1 MPSLLRLSSRLAVVQ
16 HVGDRLDGEQHDW
29 PEGRLGEERPQQ
41 TDQQVGLDNE
51 ELEEE
56 QQVQLD
62 EWQKQ
67 RSAAS
72 ERQQERLGERPWLQP
87 LTGIG
92 GVAEE
97 LPTATARPPGGGDQL
112 RKSKARLGFEQCRQ
126 GMEHSLDHRE
136 RVERALAG

>member
-1 MPSLLRLSSRLAVVQ
+1 
-16 HVGDRLDGEQHDW
+16 
-29 PEGRLGEERPQQ
+29 
-41 TDQQVGLDNE
+41 VGLENE

-62 EWQKQ
+62 EWQQRRGRQNQ
-67 RSAAS
+67 RSAAT

-126 GMEHSLDHRE
+126 SMEHSLDHRE